1 MDAHAHCDAVVL
13 RAGNLEVGVAPACGA
28 SLTRFQVRTARGMLP
43 VLRNAIAADIVA
55 GSAYGASC
63 FPLVP
68 YAGRLRH
75 GTFES
80 GGRRIQFPLN
90 VPAERHSSHG
100 DGWQRPWR
108 VQRLERDSVH
118 LSISASEGD
127 PLRYDAV
134 QRIQVSQESLR
145 VRFEI
150 TNREPDRL
158 PVGVGL
164 HPYFANRSEALVTAA
179 LPVRRRLDAELMPLG
194 TDVAAGGSHLRP
206 RHPVSELEG
215 VNIFEGWDGQ
225 AEIAWPASGLAVQL
239 TTWPRLG
246 HAVIWAPS
254 AQSFFC
260 FEPVSHATNAF
271 NSAAQC
277 AHALLDPGETLVQR
291 FELRLRVE

>member
-1 MDAHAHCDAVVL
+1 MDTRAHRDAIVL

-28 SLTRFQVRTARGMLP
+28 SLTRFQVSTARGMLP
-43 VLRNAIAADIVA
+43 VLRSAIAADIAA

-80 GGRRIQFPLN
+80 EGRRIQFPLN

-108 VQRLERDSVH
+108 VQRVGPDSVC
-118 LSISASEGD
+118 LTLTASVD
-127 PLRYDAV
+127 NPLRYDAV
-134 QRIQVSQESLR
+134 QWIQVSEESLR
-145 VRFEI
+145 IRLEI

-164 HPYFANRSEALVTAA
+164 HPYFANRGEALVTAA
-179 LPVRRRLDAELMPLG
+179 LPVRRRLDAELMPL
-194 TDVAAGGSHLRP
+194 DADLAAGGSHLRP
-206 RHPVSELEG
+206 RHPVSELAA
-215 VNIFEGWDGQ
+215 VNIFESWDGQ
-225 AEIAWPASGLAVQL
+225 AEIAWPASGLVVQL
-239 TTWPRLG
+239 TTSPRLG
-246 HAVIWAPS
+246 HAVIWAP
-254 AQSFFC
+254 AAESFFC

-271 NSAAQC
+271 NSPAQR
-277 AHALLDPGETLVQR
+277 AHALLDPGETLVQG
-291 FELRLRVE
+291 FVLRLHVE